1 MLGVEKPGEG
11 FFEAELYSLPPENFY
26 LDAIEFSDDELAALS
41 TALLL
46 LTDGGFAYAEPLR
59 LALQQVAW
67 GHPNPLNEGERAPVE
82 MAMTASA
89 GGRDLSQRLSKIE
102 TAISRRKTIEFTYY
116 TMERGETE
124 KRKVDPY
131 HLVFRG
137 GQFYLIGHSHERDAV
152 RVFRLSRIQG
162 KVGYASK
169 AEHDFSPPENF
180 DRRDYGSR
188 ADWQL
193 GETQGT
199 AKIFIRERIAW
210 LIERDFG
217 TYGELREAKKADGA
231 PGKGR
236 VFETDY
242 ASAPRAD
249 RLGPALARRTPACS
263 LPTTCARRPRAA
275 WRCCATATRTASS
288 RPKVVDRPLRETP
301 RRPRS
306 NGRGEA
312 AIRPERFARLVTLAG
327 LLIEAAKKGERLQ
340 IADLR
345 QRLELTDE
353 ELREDVE
360 LLNVVNFGGGTY
372 VLYAEFLGDEIEVD
386 SEPYGDN
393 FARPA
398 RLLPL
403 EAKALVAAID
413 LFGDHLP
420 QSDLQSARAQ
430 DRQGARPRP
439 LRGGPRDRLGRRRR
453 RRGRARMVN
462 DAIAASRVL
471 ELSYYKE
478 NEDQFTDRRVEPYRL
493 ENGRE
498 GWYVECYDLTK
509 GGVRHFKLDRIKEA
523 ERLRGGLRA
532 AAGGRGAGRGRGLDD
547 PRRGADRRGRPRL
560 GLARAR
566 PLAARGAHRGRGAG
580 RRRRRRRASLR
591 GQALAGA
598 GDPARRRR
606 PRRARARGRARGDRQ
621 RGLGLRSPRR
631 GPRLRSHRREMQP
644 SIAHEAPG
652 HPEVARIVAPNPGP
666 MTLEGT
672 NTYLYGA
679 EPCAVI
685 DPGPDDPGHLDAIRA
700 AAAERGRDRRS
711 SCSPTPTA
719 TTRTA
724 PRSSAPR
731 SCSRPAARSTPA
743 CGRSPPP
750 ATPPTTSASSAPSG
764 VCFAGDLVLG
774 LGSTI
779 VPPGGGSLA
788 AYMDSLRAAAGARR
802 SS

>member
-1 MLGVEKPGEG
+1 MAKDTEKLIRQLSLISFLMAQGRPVSALEIKREVEGYSDMNDDAFARRFYADRAELESLGIQLGVEKPGEG

-26 LDAIEFSDDELAALS
+26 LDPIRFSDDELAALS
-41 TALLL
+41 TALML

-169 AEHDFSPPENF
+169 AEHDFSPPEDF

-199 AKIFIRERIAW
+199 AKIWIRERIAW

-217 TYGELREAKKADGA
+217 SYGELRNAVKSDGA

-236 VFETDY
+236 VFETSY
-242 ASAPRAD
+242 ASERELIAWVLRWRQNAQVLAPDDLREEAEK
-249 RLGPALARRTPACS
+249 RRGLLLARHENGFRPAD
-263 LPTTCARRPRAA
+263 
-275 WRCCATATRTASS
+275 
-288 RPKVVDRPLRETP
+288 VVDRPLDEQPKRS
-301 RRPRS
+301 RS

-340 IADLR
+340 VAELR
-345 QRLELTDE
+345 QRLELTEE

-372 VLYAEFLGDEIEVD
+372 VLYAEILGDEIEVD
-386 SEPYGDN
+386 SQPYGDN

-420 QSDLQSARAQ
+420 QSDLQTARGKIVKALGHDPSEEGLEIASAGGGDAEV
-430 DRQGARPRP
+430 ARI
-439 LRGGPRDRLGRRRR
+439 
-453 RRGRARMVN
+453 VN
-462 DAIAASRVL
+462 QAIAESRVL

-478 NEDQFTDRRVEPYRL
+478 NEDQFTERRVEPYRL
-493 ENGRE
+493 ENGKE

-509 GGVRHFKLDRIKEA
+509 EGVRHFKLDRVKEA
-523 ERLRGGLRA
+523 RLSEETFE
-532 AAGGRGAGRGRGLDD
+532 
-547 PRRGADRRGRPRL
+547 PRPEVEE
-560 GLARAR
+560 
-566 PLAARGAHRGRGAG
+566 
-580 RRRRRRRASLR
+580 
-591 GQALAGA
+591 LAGVEGWMTHGEVPTA
-598 GDPARRRR
+598 
-606 PRRARARGRARGDRQ
+606 
-621 RGLGLRSPRR
+621 
-631 GPRLRSHRREMQP
+631 
-644 SIAHEAPG
+644 
-652 HPEVARIVAPNPGP
+652 EVARVWVSPERARWLREER
-666 MTLEGT
+666 TVVEELAD
-672 NTYLYGA
+672 GA
-679 EPCAVI
+679 VVVELPYAGKPWLVREI
-685 DPGPDDPGHLDAIRA
+685 L
-700 AAAERGRDRRS
+700 RG
-711 SCSPTPTA
+711 
-719 TTRTA
+719 
-724 PRSSAPR
+724 
-731 SCSRPAARSTPA
+731 
-743 CGRSPPP
+743 
-750 ATPPTTSASSAPSG
+750 
-764 VCFAGDLVLG
+764 AGDLVVLEP
-774 LGSTI
+774 S
-779 VPPGGGSLA
+779 
-788 AYMDSLRAAAGARR
+788 DAREAIAKEV
-802 SS
+802 SSN

>member
-1 MLGVEKPGEG
+1 MAKDTEKLIRQLSLISFLMAQGRPVSALEIKREVEGYSDMNDDAFARRFYADRAELESLGIQLGVEKPGEG

-26 LDAIEFSDDELAALS
+26 LEPIRFSDDELAALS
-41 TALLL
+41 TALML

-67 GHPNPLNEGERAPVE
+67 GHPNPLKEGERAPVE

-89 GGRDLSQRLSKIE
+89 GGRELSQRLSKIE

-169 AEHDFSPPENF
+169 AEHDFSPPEDF

-193 GETQGT
+193 GEKKGT
-199 AKIFIRERIAW
+199 AKIFIRERIVW

-217 TYGELREAKKADGA
+217 AYGDLRNAVKSDGA

-236 VFETDY
+236 VFETSY
-242 ASAPRAD
+242 ASERELIAWVLRWRQNAEVLAPDDLREEAEK
-249 RLGPALARRTPACS
+249 RRGLLLQRHENGFSPA
-263 LPTTCARRPRAA
+263 
-275 WRCCATATRTASS
+275 
-288 RPKVVDRPLRETP
+288 KVVDRPLDEQPKRG
-301 RRPRS
+301 RS

-340 IADLR
+340 VADLR
-345 QRLELTDE
+345 ERLELTED

-372 VLYAEFLGDEIEVD
+372 VLYAEILGDEIEVD
-386 SEPYGDN
+386 SQPYGDN

-420 QSDLQSARAQ
+420 QSNLQTARAKIVKALGH
-430 DRQGARPRP
+430 DPSEEGLEIAPAGGGDAEVAR
-439 LRGGPRDRLGRRRR
+439 L
-453 RRGRARMVN
+453 VN
-462 DAIAASRVL
+462 QAIAESRVL

-478 NEDQFTDRRVEPYRL
+478 NEDQFTERRVEPYRL
-493 ENGRE
+493 ENGKE

-509 GGVRHFKLDRIKEA
+509 EGVRHFKLDRVKEA
-523 ERLRGGLRA
+523 NLSDEKFEPRPEVEEF
-532 AAGGRGAGRGRGLDD
+532 AGVEGWMTHGEVPTA
-547 PRRGADRRGRPRL
+547 
-560 GLARAR
+560 
-566 PLAARGAHRGRGAG
+566 
-580 RRRRRRRASLR
+580 
-591 GQALAGA
+591 
-598 GDPARRRR
+598 
-606 PRRARARGRARGDRQ
+606 
-621 RGLGLRSPRR
+621 
-631 GPRLRSHRREMQP
+631 
-644 SIAHEAPG
+644 
-652 HPEVARIVAPNPGP
+652 EVARVWVSPERARWLREER
-666 MTLEGT
+666 TVVEELAD
-672 NTYLYGA
+672 GA
-679 EPCAVI
+679 VVVELPYAGKPWLVREI
-685 DPGPDDPGHLDAIRA
+685 L
-700 AAAERGRDRRS
+700 RG
-711 SCSPTPTA
+711 
-719 TTRTA
+719 
-724 PRSSAPR
+724 
-731 SCSRPAARSTPA
+731 
-743 CGRSPPP
+743 
-750 ATPPTTSASSAPSG
+750 
-764 VCFAGDLVLG
+764 AGDLVVLE
-774 LGSTI
+774 
-779 VPPGGGSLA
+779 PP
-788 AYMDSLRAAAGARR
+788 DAREAIAKEVTDN
-802 SS
+802 

>member
-1 MLGVEKPGEG
+1 VAKDTEKLIRQLSLISFLMAQGRPVSALEIKREVEGYSDMNDDAFARRFYADRAELESLGILLGVEKPGEG

-26 LDAIEFSDDELAALS
+26 LDPIEFSDDELAALS

-89 GGRDLSQRLSKIE
+89 GGRELSQRLSKIE

-131 HLVFRG
+131 HLVFRN

-169 AEHDFSPPENF
+169 AEHDFAPPEDF

-188 ADWQL
+188 ANWQL
-193 GETQGT
+193 GEIQGT
-199 AKIFIRERIAW
+199 AKVFIKERIAW

-217 TYGELREAKKADGA
+217 SYGKLRDAKKSDGA

-236 VFETDY
+236 IFETDY
-242 ASAPRAD
+242 ASHRELIAWVLRWRANARVLAPDDLREDAES
-249 RLGPALARRTPACS
+249 RLALLRERHENGFKPA
-263 LPTTCARRPRAA
+263 
-275 WRCCATATRTASS
+275 
-288 RPKVVDRPLRETP
+288 KVVDRPLREQP
-301 RRPRS
+301 RRSRA

-327 LLIEAAKKGERLQ
+327 LLIEAAKRGERLQ

-345 QRLELTDE
+345 RRLELTDD

-372 VLYAEFLGDEIEVD
+372 VLYAEILGDEIEVD

-420 QSDLQSARAQ
+420 QSDLQTARRKIVKALGH
-430 DRQGARPRP
+430 DPSEEGLEIAPSGGGDAEVARR
-439 LRGGPRDRLGRRRR
+439 
-453 RRGRARMVN
+453 VN

-523 ERLRGGLRA
+523 SVAEESFE
-532 AAGGRGAGRGRGLDD
+532 
-547 PRRGADRRGRPRL
+547 PRPEVEE
-560 GLARAR
+560 
-566 PLAARGAHRGRGAG
+566 
-580 RRRRRRRASLR
+580 
-591 GQALAGA
+591 LAGVEGWMTHGEVPTA
-598 GDPARRRR
+598 
-606 PRRARARGRARGDRQ
+606 
-621 RGLGLRSPRR
+621 
-631 GPRLRSHRREMQP
+631 
-644 SIAHEAPG
+644 
-652 HPEVARIVAPNPGP
+652 EVARVWVSPDRARWLREER
-666 MTLEGT
+666 TVVEELAD
-672 NTYLYGA
+672 GA
-679 EPCAVI
+679 VVVELPYAGKPWLVREI
-685 DPGPDDPGHLDAIRA
+685 L
-700 AAAERGRDRRS
+700 RG
-711 SCSPTPTA
+711 
-719 TTRTA
+719 
-724 PRSSAPR
+724 
-731 SCSRPAARSTPA
+731 
-743 CGRSPPP
+743 
-750 ATPPTTSASSAPSG
+750 
-764 VCFAGDLVLG
+764 AGDLVVLEPEDAREA
-774 LGSTI
+774 I
-779 VPPGGGSLA
+779 AKEV
-788 AYMDSLRAAAGARR
+788 AG
-802 SS
+802 